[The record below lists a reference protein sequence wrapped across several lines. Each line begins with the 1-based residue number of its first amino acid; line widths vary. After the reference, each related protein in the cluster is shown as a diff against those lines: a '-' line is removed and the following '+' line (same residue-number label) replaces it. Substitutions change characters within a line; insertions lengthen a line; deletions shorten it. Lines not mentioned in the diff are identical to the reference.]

1 MVLEECAEV
10 GINLVAATHKTKK
23 GERGEEERMDEED
36 DEDGD
41 DNGKGEDCGM
51 TRACTI
57 LHDAALMGETI
68 VYAMQVALTEYIT
81 SSRNED
87 SEVAA
92 CHDPPPGCCDLSL
105 FELFKKNNIV
115 SSLAALSALS
125 QTATELTS
133 LCEWNILLR
142 GKIAIDADNCQQML
156 ISTVV
161 ALLRLEGGLG
171 ELLLASNAS
180 AVHLIWQYL
189 SQEESLFSSQPIVEI
204 LLLSEG
210 NGATSNGFITVH
222 PSSVG
227 WALWLTAYATSL
239 ADSIVIAA
247 GVLNDSSIAQAS
259 SSTKEIVGHEKEVVQ
274 VRTEL
279 FDAIEAL
286 SNLTYTTS
294 GCSVVV
300 RLISRFCFKEL
311 IKVAVISSD
320 HMSGSSINVLSTAA
334 RLVFYCALSG
344 DSLVL
349 GLLSLSRELVR
360 GLAKSVIASSPLSL
374 SDLEESVSLAQ
385 LGQAT
390 KSSDPRHKSAPI
402 KVVRGYTDDA
412 RLLAQRILNQSR
424 SSSITFEEEVDTNED
439 KAEEIESHTKGS
451 EITLK
456 ECKKI
461 IKCFANDSL
470 VANKVDEKNK
480 GKNNSQI
487 IFTQC
492 VRNVPSLS
500 FAANMLLCS
509 IHSAAS
515 EGELDG
521 DYIRSCII
529 IYFHLNIYVCIIP
542 KLLLSKKYYI
552 HTYGLPLFLYSRI
565 YN

>member
-1 MVLEECAEV
+1 V
-10 GINLVAATHKTKK
+10 
-23 GERGEEERMDEED
+23 
-36 DEDGD
+36 
-41 DNGKGEDCGM
+41 
-51 TRACTI
+51 
-57 LHDAALMGETI
+57 
-68 VYAMQVALTEYIT
+68 YIT

-87 SEVAA
+87 SDVAA
-92 CHDPPPGCCDLSL
+92 GHDPPPGCCDLSL
-105 FELFKKNNIV
+105 FELFKKANIV

-125 QTATELTS
+125 QTAAELTS

-189 SQEESLFSSQPIVEI
+189 SQEESLLSSQPIVEI

-210 NGATSNGFITVH
+210 N
-222 PSSVG
+222 
-227 WALWLTAYATSL
+227 AYATSL
-239 ADSIVIAA
+239 ADSILIAA
-247 GVLNDSSIAQAS
+247 GVLNDLSLAQAS
-259 SSTKEIVGHEKEVVQ
+259 SSTKEIAGQGKEVVQ
-274 VRTEL
+274 VQTEL

-300 RLISRFCFKEL
+300 RIISRFCFKEL
-311 IKVAVISSD
+311 LKVAVISSEN
-320 HMSGSSINVLSTAA
+320 MSGSSINVLSSAA
-334 RLVFYCALSG
+334 RLVFHCALSG

-360 GLAKSVIASSPLSL
+360 GLARSVIASSPLSL

-412 RLLAQRILNQSR
+412 RHLAKRILNQSR
-424 SSSITFEEEVDTNED
+424 SASVTVEKEGDRDEG
-439 KAEEIESHTKGS
+439 KAEEIESHTKES
-451 EITLK
+451 EMTLK

-470 VANKVDEKNK
+470 VANKVDEKK
-480 GKNNSQI
+480 MGKNNSQI
-487 IFTQC
+487 IFSQC
-492 VRNVPSLS
+492 VGNIPSLS

-509 IHSAAS
+509 IQSAPS

-529 IYFHLNIYVCIIP
+529 MYHSQTSIIKTIFNFEYIRLFYFDSYILKYAIIYI
-542 KLLLSKKYYI
+542 
-552 HTYGLPLFLYSRI
+552 RI
-565 YN
+565 YLCRGRCRERSWSRDSV

>member
-1 MVLEECAEV
+1 
-10 GINLVAATHKTKK
+10 VAATHKTKK
-23 GERGEEERMDEED
+23 GERGEEERMDEEE
-36 DEDGD
+36 DEEGD

-68 VYAMQVALTEYIT
+68 VHAMQAALTVYIT

-92 CHDPPPGCCDLSL
+92 GHDPPPGCCDLSL
-105 FELFKKNNIV
+105 FELFKKSNIV

-125 QTATELTS
+125 QMAAELTS

-189 SQEESLFSSQPIVEI
+189 SQEESLLSSQPIVEI

-210 NGATSNGFITVH
+210 NGAMSNGFITVH
-222 PSSVG
+222 SSSVG
-227 WALWLTAYATSL
+227 WAVWLTAYATSL

-247 GVLNDSSIAQAS
+247 GMSNDLFLAQAS
-259 SSTKEIVGHEKEVVQ
+259 SSTKEIAGQGKEVVQ
-274 VRTEL
+274 VQTEL

-286 SNLTYTTS
+286 SNLAYTTS

-300 RLISRFCFKEL
+300 RIISRFCLKEL
-311 IKVAVISSD
+311 LKVAGISSEN
-320 HMSGSSINVLSTAA
+320 MSGSSINVLSSAA
-334 RLVFYCALSG
+334 RLVFLCALSG

-360 GLAKSVIASSPLSL
+360 GLARNVIASSPLSL

-412 RLLAQRILNQSR
+412 RHLAQIVLNQSR
-424 SSSITFEEEVDTNED
+424 PASVKVETEGDRDEG
-439 KAEEIESHTKGS
+439 KAEEIESHTKES
-451 EITLK
+451 EMTLK

-470 VANKVDEKNK
+470 VANKVDKK
-480 GKNNSQI
+480 KMGNSSSKI
-487 IFTQC
+487 IFNQC
-492 VRNVPSLS
+492 TRNIATLS

-509 IHSAAS
+509 IHSEAS

-521 DYIRSCII
+521 DYIQSCII
-529 IYFHLNIYVCIIP
+529 IYLHLNIYVCIIL
-542 KLLLSKKYYI
+542 KLLLSKQYSISIY
-552 HTYGLPLFLYSRI
+552 TYGLL
-565 YN
+565 